1 MIQLG
6 NYNTLEILRST
17 SVGLFL
23 GDNEGTEILLPN
35 KYVPD
40 PIEIGEQLT
49 VFCYL
54 DSNER
59 PVSTTL
65 KPLIIRNEFAF
76 LEVAELSAY
85 GAFMDWGLEKH
96 LLVPFREQRLKMEQ
110 GKKYVV
116 HCYLD
121 EQSFRLTASNKLDK
135 FLDNENIVK
144 KVNDEVSLLISRKT
158 DLGWEAVV
166 DNRHKGLLFFSDVFK
181 EIKIG
186 DSLKGFI
193 KNIRE
198 DNKLDVSIHA
208 IGQKMLEPTAELILR
223 KIKEADG
230 FLTLHDKSSPEEIK
244 AELQLSK
251 KAFKKGVGVLYRER
265 KILIEANGIRL
276 VSNN

>member
-23 GDNEGTEILLPN
+23 GDEEGTEILLPN

-40 PIEIGEQLT
+40 PIEIGQKLT

-54 DSNER
+54 DNSER

-65 KPLIIRNEFAF
+65 EPYVIRNKFAF
-76 LEVAELSAY
+76 LEVVEVSAY

-121 EQSFRLTASNKLDK
+121 EKSFRLTASNKLDRFLTNDSISKK
-135 FLDNENIVK
+135 F
-144 KVNDEVSLLISRKT
+144 NDKVSLLISRKT
-158 DLGWEAVV
+158 DLGWEAII
-166 DNRHKGLLFFSDVFK
+166 DDKHKGLLFFADVFK
-181 EIKIG
+181 ELEIG
-186 DSLKGFI
+186 DALTGYI
-193 KNIRE
+193 KNIRT
-198 DNKLDVSIHA
+198 DHKIDLSLVPV
-208 IGQKMLEPTAELILR
+208 GQKMLEPIAAMILE
-223 KIKEADG
+223 KVKNADG
-230 FLTLHDKSSPEEIK
+230 FLALHDKSSPEEIK
-244 AELQLSK
+244 EKLQLSK
-251 KAFKKGVGVLYRER
+251 KAFKKGVGTLYRER
-265 KILIEANGIRL
+265 KIVIEPEGIRL
-276 VSNN
+276 V

>member
-23 GDNEGTEILLPN
+23 GDDEGTEILLPN

-40 PIEIGEQLT
+40 PIEIGQKLT

-54 DSNER
+54 DSSER

-65 KPLIIRNEFAF
+65 EPYIIRDKFAF
-76 LEVAELSAY
+76 LEVAEMSAY

-135 FLDNENIVK
+135 FLDNDNITK
-144 KVNDEVSLLISRKT
+144 QLNDEVSLLISRKT
-158 DLGWEAVV
+158 DLGWEAIV
-166 DNRHKGLLFFSDVFK
+166 DNKHKGLLFFNDVFK
-181 EIKIG
+181 ELHIG
-186 DSLKGFI
+186 DSLIGYI
-193 KNIRE
+193 KNIRT
-198 DNKLDVSIHA
+198 DKKIDLSLVP
-208 IGQKMLEPTAELILR
+208 IGQKMLEPIAEFILE
-223 KIKEADG
+223 KIKAEDG
-230 FLTLHDKSSPEEIK
+230 FLGLHDKSSPEEIREK
-244 AELQLSK
+244 LQLSK
-251 KAFKKGVGVLYRER
+251 KSFKKGVGTLYRER
-265 KILIEANGIRL
+265 KITIETNGIRL
-276 VSNN
+276 V